1 MDAENTCLSTSL
13 SHQVKLLPPS
23 SEQILQALE
32 ELHLRKEDS
41 PIIIII
47 IIIIFFIS
55 LWCPVA
61 RIGEA
66 LLQISLL
73 RPDSNFVF
81 SLAPPSF
88 CLLFAYLG
96 ERIKDDLFVEVGRL
110 RRTLALVVLQKRERP
125 SALPYEHSV
134 AKC

>member
-1 MDAENTCLSTSL
+1 MHLGTSL

-47 IIIIFFIS
+47 IFFIS
-55 LWCPVA
+55 LCCLVA

-88 CLLFAYLG
+88 CLLFAYLV
-96 ERIKDDLFVEVGRL
+96 ERIKVDLFVEIGRL

-125 SALPYEHSV
+125 CALPYEHAV
-134 AKC
+134 AKR

>member
-1 MDAENTCLSTSL
+1 MDGENTCLGTSL

-47 IIIIFFIS
+47 IIIIIFFFIS
-55 LWCPVA
+55 LCCPVA

-73 RPDSNFVF
+73 RPDSNFVLSCATF
-81 SLAPPSF
+81 FLPVVRLPR
-88 CLLFAYLG
+88 G
-96 ERIKDDLFVEVGRL
+96 KD
-110 RRTLALVVLQKRERP
+110 
-125 SALPYEHSV
+125 
-134 AKC
+134 

>member
-1 MDAENTCLSTSL
+1 MDGENTCLSTSL

-32 ELHLRKEDS
+32 ELHLLKEDS

-47 IIIIFFIS
+47 FFIS
-55 LWCPVA
+55 LCCPVA
-61 RIGEA
+61 RIEEA
-66 LLQISLL
+66 LLQTSLL
-73 RPDSNFVF
+73 RPDSNLVF

-96 ERIKDDLFVEVGRL
+96 ERIKDDLFVEIGRL

-125 SALPYEHSV
+125 CALPYEHSV

>member
-1 MDAENTCLSTSL
+1 MDGENTCLSTSL

-32 ELHLRKEDS
+32 EFHLRKEDS
-41 PIIIII
+41 PIIII
-47 IIIIFFIS
+47 FFIS
-55 LWCPVA
+55 LCCPVA
-61 RIGEA
+61 RIEEA

-96 ERIKDDLFVEVGRL
+96 ERIKDDPFVEIGRL

-125 SALPYEHSV
+125 CALPYEHSV

>member
-1 MDAENTCLSTSL
+1 MCLSTSL

-47 IIIIFFIS
+47 IFFFIS
-55 LWCPVA
+55 LCCPVA
-61 RIGEA
+61 RIDEA

-96 ERIKDDLFVEVGRL
+96 ERIKDDLFVEIGRL

-125 SALPYEHSV
+125 CALPYEHSV